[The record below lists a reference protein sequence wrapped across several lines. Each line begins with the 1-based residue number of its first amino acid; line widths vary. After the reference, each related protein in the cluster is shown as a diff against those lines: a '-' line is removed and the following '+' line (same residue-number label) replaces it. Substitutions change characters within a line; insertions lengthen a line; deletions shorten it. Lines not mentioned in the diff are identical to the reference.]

1 MARLVVVTGPSGVG
15 KGTLISRL
23 ISSVDGLVMSVSAT
37 TRRPRPGEVDG
48 RNYHFISDEQFDQRL
63 ADGEFLES
71 AAYAGNRYG
80 TLLSEVNGRPS
91 EIRGVVLE
99 IETIG
104 AAAVK
109 EKVPE
114 AIRIFIAP
122 PNEAALRERLVGR
135 ATDTP
140 SAIEER
146 LATSKLELAR
156 QGEFD
161 VVIVNDE
168 VDKAA
173 TELAAAVRTRLD

>member
-1 MARLVVVTGPSGVG
+1 M
-15 KGTLISRL
+15 
-23 ISSVDGLVMSVSAT
+23 
-37 TRRPRPGEVDG
+37 
-48 RNYHFISDEQFDQRL
+48 
-63 ADGEFLES
+63 
-71 AAYAGNRYG
+71 
-80 TLLSEVNGRPS
+80 NGRPS

-146 LATSKLELAR
+146 LATAKLELAR